1 MIYILLKTIHI
12 SVISINLFQLI
23 AKASFLIFIL
33 LVLTYTKITKIK
45 IIIIPV
51 KICLKKNLQKY
62 TIKIRLL

>member
-45 IIIIPV
+45 IIII
-51 KICLKKNLQKY
+51 I
-62 TIKIRLL
+62 